1 MIFRGRY
8 FDRCCGGWH
17 CDGLAGTFVP
27 AAETGICHDAFLG
40 LLPFYLFCVLA
51 KIRDVMDYI
60 QSLADLIHVDAL
72 YMGVILKM
80 IGITYISEFASAI
93 CKDAGYA
100 SIAGQIQVL
109 AKLSILALGMPV
121 LMAFLS
127 TVEAFL

>member
-1 MIFRGRY
+1 MIGVAVAGIVTVLLALLFRQQKPEIAMMLSLA
-8 FDRCCGGWH
+8 CC
-17 CDGLAGTFVP
+17 
-27 AAETGICHDAFLG
+27 
-40 LLPFYLFCVLA
+40 LLSFCVLA

>member
-1 MIFRGRY
+1 
-8 FDRCCGGWH
+8 
-17 CDGLAGTFVP
+17 
-27 AAETGICHDAFLG
+27 
-40 LLPFYLFCVLA
+40 
-51 KIRDVMDYI
+51 MDYI

-100 SIAGQIQVL
+100 RIAGQIQVL

>member
-1 MIFRGRY
+1 MIGVAVAGIVTVLLALLFRQQKPEIAMMLSLA
-8 FDRCCGGWH
+8 CC
-17 CDGLAGTFVP
+17 LF
-27 AAETGICHDAFLG
+27 IF
-40 LLPFYLFCVLA
+40 FCVLA
-51 KIRDVMDYI
+51 KIRDAMDYI

>member
-27 AAETGICHDAFLG
+27 AAEPEFADAFLG
-40 LLPFYLFCVLA
+40 LLPFYLFLCAGKDQGCHGLHTE
-51 KIRDVMDYI
+51 
-60 QSLADLIHVDAL
+60 SGDLIHVDAL

-93 CKDAGYA
+93 CKDAGLCQHCRA
-100 SIAGQIQVL
+100 DPGIGEVVD
-109 AKLSILALGMPV
+109 LSTGEPV